1 MIRRALVI
9 LATLLLAGCHHTA
22 KPGPASTYCQI
33 ARPITWA
40 AADTRI
46 TKQQIDAHNR
56 TWKRLCRKTR
66 GAG

>member
-9 LATLLLAGCHHTA
+9 LAPLLLAGCKHAST
-22 KPGPASTYCQI
+22 PGPVSTWCQI

-46 TKQQIDAHNR
+46 TKEQIDAHNR